1 MSSTAEAE
9 VDSTTPAPTDESD
22 TPEAPAPIDS
32 PGSDDP
38 IAGSDAPAA
47 VKPSATPGMVHL
59 AHLGFPRSAAGSLM
73 LRCDGVPESAR
84 QRLVSAG
91 AELTD
96 DPEQAVEALV
106 VSTRL
111 PPEAIRRVSEH
122 LAARVG
128 RTIILAHTGAER
140 LAAQLVRAGADA
152 VVGEG
157 NEEALIGLI
166 DHERTPTGLLAS
178 FERRFGGNANGRNG
192 QGRDA
197 TTGLHDRRS
206 FERRLGSLGDAEEVP
221 RVAFV
226 KVISDRWNTSSPD
239 AVVSVQ
245 RRRLATTLEHIA
257 TNEAS
262 ELYSTGV
269 GEFGLI
275 STQLSPHDATR
286 VGNRLV
292 EATATYRD
300 RGLPLRAVV
309 GHAGSESAH
318 DPEELLDLAR
328 RAVEV
333 AAVDGTRRVLSAED
347 LALGVSVTTELEA
360 LVRLLDEVEPALP
373 EGRGH
378 GERVGR
384 MAAHLARIR
393 GSSPGVVSRIQLAGH
408 LHDIGRAGL
417 PPATIGGP
425 EGLTGELLE
434 AWRTFP
440 SRSAELLQLTAGPAV
455 ARAVRGQRERWDGNG
470 FPEGLPGEEIP
481 ESSRIIAVVHAID
494 EEIAAAKHLGAHGVE
509 ARLRERRGTELDPD
523 LVEAAILHLEQ
534 LLAER
539 G

>member
-1 MSSTAEAE
+1 MSATAEAE
-9 VDSTTPAPTDESD
+9 
-22 TPEAPAPIDS
+22 APARHE
-32 PGSDDP
+32 
-38 IAGSDAPAA
+38 A
-47 VKPSATPGMVHL
+47 PGMVHL
-59 AHLGFPRSAAGSLM
+59 DHLGFPENAAGSLL
-73 LRCDGVPESAR
+73 LRCDGVPGSAR

-91 AELTD
+91 AEITD
-96 DPEQAVEALV
+96 DPEQSVEALV

-111 PPEAIRRVSEH
+111 PPDELRRVSEQ

-128 RTIILAHTGAER
+128 RTIVLAHTGAER
-140 LAAQLVRAGADA
+140 LAAQLVQAGADA

-166 DHERTPTGLLAS
+166 DHERTATALLAS
-178 FERRFGGNANGRNG
+178 FERRFGGTGEGADGR
-192 QGRDA
+192 GRDPA
-197 TTGLHDRRS
+197 TGLLDRRS
-206 FERRLGSLGDAEEVP
+206 FERRLGTLRDAEEIP
-221 RVAFV
+221 RVGFV
-226 KVISDRWNTSSPD
+226 KVVSDRWSTSNPD
-239 AVVSVQ
+239 AVVAVQ
-245 RRRLATTLEHIA
+245 RRRLATTLEHAA
-257 TNEAS
+257 TSES
-262 ELYSTGV
+262 VELYSTGN

-275 STQLSPHDATR
+275 SEQLSPHDAAR

-300 RGLPLRAVV
+300 RNLPLRAVV

-373 EGRGH
+373 EGVGH

-384 MAAHLARIR
+384 MAAHLARLR
-393 GSSPGVVSRIQLAGH
+393 GSSPGAVSRIQLGGH

-440 SRSAELLQLTAGPAV
+440 ARSAELLQLTAGPAV
-455 ARAVRGQRERWDGNG
+455 AMAVRSQRERWDGNG

-481 ESSRIIAVVHAID
+481 ESSRIIAIVHAID
-494 EEIAAAKHLGAHGVE
+494 EELSAGPHLGAHEAE
-509 ARLRERRGTELDPD
+509 ARLEERRGTELDPD
-523 LVEAAILHLEQ
+523 LVELAIEHLDQ

>member
-1 MSSTAEAE
+1 MSATAQ
-9 VDSTTPAPTDESD
+9 VDSPAEPSSDVPAEPTSD
-22 TPEAPAPIDS
+22 TPAAP
-32 PGSDDP
+32 
-38 IAGSDAPAA
+38 GSDAP
-47 VKPSATPGMVHL
+47 PRSTSPGMVYL
-59 AHLGFPRSAAGSLM
+59 DHLGFPQNAAGTL
-73 LRCDGVPESAR
+73 LVRCDGVPESAR
-84 QRLVSAG
+84 QRLVNAG
-91 AELTD
+91 AEILD
-96 DPEQAVEALV
+96 DPEQPVEALV

-111 PPEAIRRVSEH
+111 PPDELRRISEQ
-122 LAARVG
+122 LGARVG
-128 RTIILAHTGAER
+128 RTVVLAHTGAER

-166 DHERTPTGLLAS
+166 DQERTPTALLAS
-178 FERRFGGNANGRNG
+178 FERRFGGVADGANGR
-192 QGRDA
+192 GRDPA
-197 TTGLHDRRS
+197 TGLHDRRA
-206 FERRLGSLGDAEEVP
+206 FERRLGALGDAEEIP
-221 RVAFV
+221 RVGFV
-226 KVISDRWNTSSPD
+226 KVVSDRWNTGSPD
-239 AVVSVQ
+239 AVVAAQ
-245 RRRLATTLEHIA
+245 RRRLAATLEHVA
-257 TNEAS
+257 RS
-262 ELYSTGV
+262 ESVELFSTGN
-269 GEFGLI
+269 GEFGVI
-275 STQLSPHDATR
+275 SEQLSPHDAAR

-360 LVRLLDEVEPALP
+360 LVRLLDEVEPLLP
-373 EGRGH
+373 EGVGH

-384 MAAHLARIR
+384 MAAHLARLK
-393 GSSPGVVSRIQLAGH
+393 GASPGLVSRIQLGGH

-425 EGLTGELLE
+425 EGLSGELLE
-434 AWRTFP
+434 SWRTFP

-455 ARAVRGQRERWDGNG
+455 ATAVRSQRERWDGNG

-481 ESSRIIAVVHAID
+481 ESSRIIAVAHAID
-494 EEIAAAKHLGAHGVE
+494 EELAASRHLGVHGVE
-509 ARLRERRGTELDPD
+509 SRLKERRGTELDPEI
-523 LVEAAILHLEQ
+523 VELAVTHLEQ